1 MEGENAEAPEGAE
14 LKEIA
19 ELLADSGDSGF
30 IEEFLRQ
37 LLTPSEIEEVE
48 KRWTL
53 VKLLHKGKSQREIAA
68 LLHISLCKITRGSRE
83 LKKEHNA
90 FERALETIDR
100 QGREAEGHGR
110 E

>member
-1 MEGENAEAPEGAE
+1 MSDGITEDPGGTE
-14 LKEIA
+14 LREIS
-19 ELLADSGDSGF
+19 ELLADSGDSIF

-83 LKKEHNA
+83 LKKEHNS

-100 QGREAEGHGR
+100 QVREP
-110 E
+110 